1 MKRALVSIAGAL
13 ASAALLALYA
23 RAEGGWFVLGFV
35 ALVPW
40 LLALGRARSM
50 LEALGAAVAMSVA
63 FAVAVFGWLPGAIER
78 YAQATPAWP
87 WFLVVVSA
95 PLLEPQFLSFAL
107 VRHLAGGGQA
117 SGPRVRLRAVLL
129 ASAAYVGT
137 ELVANKLLFDTLGL
151 GLYPSRYLRQGADL
165 LGVHGLT
172 LMLLLANESVVA
184 AWGGW
189 TKKRSVVAA
198 FRPAALMAGLIAA
211 DAGYGWMR
219 CAQFAARGDASTPAT
234 VVGVVQANV
243 TNYAKLRAERGA
255 FGAVRSI
262 LDEHYALSDEL
273 RARSNPD
280 VIVWPETV
288 YPTTFGAPK
297 SEAGAAFDA
306 EILAFA
312 GSRGV
317 PLVFGAYD
325 ARDGREYNA
334 AFFVNATPDAHP
346 QVTAYRKS
354 LLFPFTERLPSWL
367 DSTWMRERLPW
378 AGHWQSG
385 PGPEVVQMNLREGKR
400 LSVVP
405 LICYD
410 ALSPRF
416 VAEAADRGADLI
428 VTLSNDSW
436 FPDAR
441 APRLHLI
448 SAAFRSIETRLPQ
461 VRATNSGIS
470 GMISPT
476 GDLLAAAGWDERR
489 TVAARVPLAQRVRTP
504 AVVVA
509 PWLGPVLL
517 SAALLALLKELSG
530 HRRVREV
537 LRAAIDRRRKP
548 GQAQNTQHGTRARRS
563 GERGARARSRAK

>member
-1 MKRALVSIAGAL
+1 VKRALVSIAGAL

-400 LSVVP
+400 LSVVRSHRH
-405 LICYD
+405 
-410 ALSPRF
+410 AFERF
-416 VAEAADRGADLI
+416 VVSRCARAAAPLDFGCLSQHRNAFAPGARHQLGYLWDDIPHRRSACRGRMGRAADGRSESPAGAARAHAGGRRGAL
-428 VTLSNDSW
+428 
-436 FPDAR
+436 
-441 APRLHLI
+441 
-448 SAAFRSIETRLPQ
+448 
-461 VRATNSGIS
+461 
-470 GMISPT
+470 
-476 GDLLAAAGWDERR
+476 
-489 TVAARVPLAQRVRTP
+489 
-504 AVVVA
+504 
-509 PWLGPVLL
+509 
-517 SAALLALLKELSG
+517 
-530 HRRVREV
+530 
-537 LRAAIDRRRKP
+537 
-548 GQAQNTQHGTRARRS
+548 
-563 GERGARARSRAK
+563 ARARVAFGRAPCVIKGALRSSPGA